1 MTASQDEL
9 LRAYQRELLYLRQ
22 EGARFAARY
31 PKVASRLRLSV
42 EDAVDPHV
50 ERLLESF
57 AFLTARIQH
66 ALDSELPEL
75 TTSLMGLLYPH
86 LVDPV
91 PSLSVACFEGDPDS
105 GLSLAGYR
113 LERGTPLF
121 AESRTGLTCRFRTCQ
136 PVTLWPVEVVEA
148 RVEPPRAHS
157 FLRRH
162 GDVAAVLRLRLRARG
177 TAFPALA
184 LERLAFFL
192 DGPSQVSWRLYELLS
207 RSVLRVALL
216 PDGASKE
223 PLFQPAAAVRP
234 LGFDED
240 EALLP
245 SPPNAHRGYRLL
257 QEYFAFPE
265 KFLFFELALGR
276 EAVRAAGTT
285 LDVLLL
291 LDTVP
296 DEDLVLE
303 RSTFRLGCTPIINL
317 FHRTA
322 EPLRLDQ
329 RRTEY
334 RLVADRRFEQS
345 MEIHSLQSVT
355 ALPDRGDRT
364 REVAPLFSFH
374 HPREAR
380 EPRAYW
386 FARRR
391 PTGREDLPGS
401 ELLLSF
407 VDLDFEPRLPAD
419 QTVYAHTLCTNRD
432 LAVQVPA
439 GAVLAME
446 ERAPLRGITCLRRPT
461 PPLQPPLGGPALWR
475 LVSLLSLNHLSLTG
489 GPRSLEV
496 LRELLRLHDFSPRA
510 PSEQQLRGLVALECR
525 QVVRQL
531 GTEAW
536 RGLCQGLEVTLTFD
550 EARFVGGSALLL
562 GAVLSR
568 FFGMYVTVDSFVQLV
583 AKSELRQGE
592 WKRWPPMA
600 GEQPLL

>member
-1 MTASQDEL
+1 MAASQDEL

-31 PKVASRLRLSV
+31 PKVASRLQLSV

-57 AFLTARIQH
+57 AFLTGRIQH

-75 TTSLMGLLYPH
+75 TTSLLGLLYPH
-86 LVDPV
+86 LVEPV
-91 PSLSVACFEGDPDS
+91 PSLSVACFEVDPDS
-105 GLSLAGYR
+105 GLALAGHC
-113 LERGTPLF
+113 LERDTPLLS
-121 AESRTGLTCRFRTCQ
+121 ESSTGLTCRFRTCR

-148 RVEPPRAHS
+148 RVEPPRAHP
-157 FLRRH
+157 FLRGH

-177 TAFPALA
+177 TTFSRLT

-192 DGPSQVSWRLYELLS
+192 DGPSQVTWHLYELLS

-216 PDGASKE
+216 PDGASGE
-223 PLFQPAAAVRP
+223 PLLQPAKAVRP

-245 SPPNAHRGYRLL
+245 APPQAHRGYRLL
-257 QEYFAFPE
+257 QEYFSFPE
-265 KFLFFELALGR
+265 KFLFFELTLGQ
-276 EAVRAAGTT
+276 EAVRAASTS

-303 RSTFRLGCTPIINL
+303 RSTFRLGCTPIVNL

-322 EPLRLDQ
+322 EPIRLDQ
-329 RRTEY
+329 RHTEY

-355 ALPDRGDRT
+355 ALPDRAERT
-364 REVAPLFSFH
+364 REVAPLFSFRH
-374 HPREAR
+374 EGEER

-407 VDLDFEPRLPAD
+407 VDLDLEPRLPAD

-439 GAVLAME
+439 GAALMME

-461 PPLQPPLGGPALWR
+461 PQWQPPLGGPSLWR

-489 GPRSLEV
+489 GQQSLDV
-496 LRELLRLHDFSPRA
+496 LRELLRLHDFSPQRLG
-510 PSEQQLRGLVALECR
+510 EQQLRGLVALDCR
-525 QVVRQL
+525 QVVRQQ

-536 RGLCQGLEVTLTFD
+536 RGLCRGLEVTLTFD

-568 FFGMYVTVDSFVQLV
+568 FLGMYVAVDSFVQLV
-583 AKSELRQGE
+583 ARSEQREGE